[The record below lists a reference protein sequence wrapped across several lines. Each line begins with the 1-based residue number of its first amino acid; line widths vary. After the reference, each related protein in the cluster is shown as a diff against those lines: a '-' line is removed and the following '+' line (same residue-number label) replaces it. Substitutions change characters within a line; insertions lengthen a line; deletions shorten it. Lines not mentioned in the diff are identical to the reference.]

1 MGAGGA
7 LQVKE
12 GKKAKFTLGVF
23 EAKLGNAISDGLGV
37 PCACNEFTGELLR
50 GVRAHAAHLTKV
62 KPPPPPPSSSR
73 PQLVSTRAPIIAMSS
88 FGSPNCWCCETN
100 AASPGIGRAVLD
112 NPMIP
117 TVPVHDEFGRVP
129 RKRELGR

>member
-1 MGAGGA
+1 MFSAA
-7 LQVKE
+7 AAQVKE

-62 KPPPPPPSSSR
+62 PPPPPSPPTLLCTHTHNILISTASSYHTS
-73 PQLVSTRAPIIAMSS
+73 LKSL
-88 FGSPNCWCCETN
+88 G
-100 AASPGIGRAVLD
+100 AVA
-112 NPMIP
+112 
-117 TVPVHDEFGRVP
+117 
-129 RKRELGR
+129 